1 MMKRIERLRLYP
13 TRRQAARLAFALDV
27 TRQLYNA
34 LLQQRRDAYRLRG
47 SGLRSKEQY
56 AELTA
61 LRAEDARV
69 QAVYRECED
78 AVLHRLE
85 LAFAA
90 FFRRVRSGETPG
102 FPRFKPA
109 ARWAQLTFPHGGCAL
124 RLTARQTCLRVPGVG
139 WVKLRK
145 GRCVPAYGRGWLVV
159 RNGRWYACLECERA
173 VSPLPKTGVTIGID
187 RGVHVLAACSDGR
200 LIRNLAAGER
210 RRTAT
215 ARLQRAL
222 EAVTQRDS
230 THRVRNRRDPVRVK
244 AVLRLARA
252 KEREAN
258 ARRDFAHKQARAIVN
273 SADVIALERLNL
285 RAMTRSA
292 AGTVET
298 PGRGV
303 RAKAGLN
310 RVVLDAGFGLLD
322 RLIAEKAEEAARV
335 VVRVEAKFS
344 SQTCSR
350 CGHVSA
356 RSRRRRRFWCVR
368 CGLSAHADVNAA
380 LEIRRRAQLA
390 LWRKPDAGAE
400 PVGQHDV
407 A

>member
-13 TRRQAARLAFALDV
+13 TRPQAARLAFALDV

-47 SGLRSKEQY
+47 VGLRSKEQY
-56 AELTA
+56 VELTS
-61 LRAEDARV
+61 LRREDARV
-69 QAVYRECED
+69 RAVYRECED

-109 ARWAQLTFPHGGCAL
+109 ARWAQLEFPHGDRAL
-124 RLTARQTCLRVPGVG
+124 RLTARQTRLRVPGVG

-210 RRTAT
+210 DGGLPR
-215 ARLQRAL
+215 
-222 EAVTQRDS
+222 
-230 THRVRNRRDPVRVK
+230 
-244 AVLRLARA
+244 
-252 KEREAN
+252 
-258 ARRDFAHKQARAIVN
+258 
-273 SADVIALERLNL
+273 
-285 RAMTRSA
+285 
-292 AGTVET
+292 
-298 PGRGV
+298 PG
-303 RAKAGLN
+303 
-310 RVVLDAGFGLLD
+310 
-322 RLIAEKAEEAARV
+322 
-335 VVRVEAKFS
+335 
-344 SQTCSR
+344 C
-350 CGHVSA
+350 SA
-356 RSRRRRRFWCVR
+356 R
-368 CGLSAHADVNAA
+368 
-380 LEIRRRAQLA
+380 
-390 LWRKPDAGAE
+390 
-400 PVGQHDV
+400 
-407 A
+407 